1 MLSHVTQLMR
11 KHINFDLSEC
21 DKVSTARR
29 ALTEVFGW
37 MCLAPQNTVA
47 TLAVSL

>member
-1 MLSHVTQLMR
+1 MR

-29 ALTEVFGW
+29 ALTEVFGS
-37 MCLAPQNTVA
+37 MCLVPQNTVA
-47 TLAVSL
+47 SLAANL